1 MTTFQT
7 FRVDTRFRLFLKL
20 ALASLLLVGCGNS
33 DDFVFTQPVNQ
44 AATGNL
50 TFNFVKAQD
59 TTLEVPTETTRLVF
73 QLYTGENGTGTLDST
88 VDLPFATTITLEE
101 VDPDVNS
108 VVITAYSTAGV
119 PLSRTTVNVDVVR
132 GLDVTVDVSGA
143 TTVTPTFEE
152 LTVGPAT
159 TTLDVTESVQV
170 VVVADFST
178 GDQVTLTG
186 NTTVGLT
193 YTPDNNDIVTVTD
206 SGVVT
211 AQLPGST
218 DIDVSVT
225 LNGTTQTETIS
236 VTVNGGDSSATD
248 FDSDEGFALG
258 SINGQQG
265 WSATNANIDQEIV
278 DTSDFRTGAAFA
290 NFGARALRVS
300 NDVASGGFGDQIIAP
315 LSDDSVGQADAV
327 TETFTED
334 ERFNRYELKFDFAST
349 TDTFQDGLRVTMS
362 PDLGNGGR
370 MSFIALRDDTD
381 GLYVE
386 FFDTNAVGNFV
397 SEVVAEDLD
406 RSVPHSVRLVFT
418 AIDGLN
424 GDNTGNDTVEIYVDN
439 QLVHTGTSWET
450 YWYFNPEVNNN
461 LPHLPRVVK
470 TLLIRM
476 NQASTADTDGQGFLI
491 SNLSQGFYD
500 VTP

>member
-1 MTTFQT
+1 M
-7 FRVDTRFRLFLKL
+7 
-20 ALASLLLVGCGNS
+20 
-33 DDFVFTQPVNQ
+33 
-44 AATGNL
+44 
-50 TFNFVKAQD
+50 
-59 TTLEVPTETTRLVF
+59 
-73 QLYTGENGTGTLDST
+73 
-88 VDLPFATTITLEE
+88 
-101 VDPDVNS
+101 
-108 VVITAYSTAGV
+108 
-119 PLSRTTVNVDVVR
+119 
-132 GLDVTVDVSGA
+132 
-143 TTVTPTFEE
+143 
-152 LTVGPAT
+152 
-159 TTLDVTESVQV
+159 
-170 VVVADFST
+170 
-178 GDQVTLTG
+178 
-186 NTTVGLT
+186 
-193 YTPDNNDIVTVTD
+193 
-206 SGVVT
+206 
-211 AQLPGST
+211 
-218 DIDVSVT
+218 
-225 LNGTTQTETIS
+225 
-236 VTVNGGDSSATD
+236 NGGDSSATD